1 MIIFY
6 NLGIKLYWF
15 IALLISPF
23 NTKARLWVMGRT
35 NTFSKMEAKIEKG
48 AKIAWFHAASLG
60 EFEQG
65 RPLMEAFRK
74 EKPGYKILLTFF
86 SPSGYEVRK
95 NYQGADYI
103 FYLPLDTQLN
113 AKRFISIVNPS
124 LVIFIKYEF
133 WHYYLNEVF
142 NKNIP
147 LYLVSAIFRNNQVFF
162 RSYGKW
168 YRKILKSFTHLFV
181 QDTAS
186 VDLLKSIGINN
197 VTYAGD
203 TRFDRVAQIA
213 ASCKDIDV
221 IEEFAQN
228 KFTFVFGSTW
238 PEDEDLLVKYIN
250 NSPGDL
256 RFIIAPHEIQHSH
269 IINLAQKLKV
279 KYILHSQAAGAE
291 ISKARV
297 IIIDNIGMLS
307 SLYKYGKIAYIG
319 GGFGAGIHNILEAAV
334 YGMPV
339 IFGPKYQKF
348 REAQELIADG
358 GAFSIS
364 SFDELKN
371 IFENLTT
378 DTQKLQNTSAIA
390 KEYIIKNLGATDKII
405 NFLTEN

>member
-74 EKPGYKILLTFF
+74 EKPDYKILLTFF

-124 LVIFIKYEF
+124 LVVFIKYEF

-203 TRFDRVAQIA
+203 TRLDRVAQIA
-213 ASCKDIDV
+213 ASCKAIDV

-238 PEDEDLLVKYIN
+238 PEEEDLLVKYIN

-269 IINLAQKLKV
+269 IINLAQNLKV
-279 KYILHSQAAGAE
+279 KYILHSQSAGAE

-348 REAQELIADG
+348 REARELIADG

-371 IFENLTT
+371 LFENLTT

-405 NFLTEN
+405 NFLNKN